1 VPVPARGAALRPWAA
16 LLLLAAGAACA
27 PQQAATPAIPRASGP
42 EQLAGRLPE
51 EAAGFRRGAN
61 APVTEPFT
69 GREVAYA
76 TGSRN
81 AAAFVQVLAPPSS
94 PGAEPLPDGPNGAAA
109 QAEFARWRDETARG
123 TSPSRSL
130 RVTAEADRAGLFRCA
145 DLEGTYGRQPVSSM
159 LCVGAAAGQLL
170 RVRLSMPRRDFP
182 AADSAAFLSAIAAS
196 LR

>member
-1 VPVPARGAALRPWAA
+1 MTRAVAALA
-16 LLLLAAGAACA
+16 LLATLAACTPEA
-27 PQQAATPAIPRASGP
+27 PRPTGIPRANNP
-42 EQLAGRLPE
+42 EQLADRLPE

-61 APVTEPFT
+61 APVTEPFA

-81 AAAFVQVLAPPSS
+81 AAAFVQVLTPPSA
-94 PGAEPLPDGPNGAAA
+94 PGGEPLPDGPNGAAA
-109 QAEFARWRDETARG
+109 QAEFARWRDEAARG

-130 RVTAEADRAGLFRCA
+130 RVTAEAERAGLFRCA

-159 LCVGAAAGQLL
+159 LCVGAAGGQLL

-182 AADSAAFLSAIAAS
+182 AADSAAFLGAIAAS

>member
-1 VPVPARGAALRPWAA
+1 MARPWRA
-16 LLLLAAGAACA
+16 LLLLAPIAACA
-27 PQQAATPAIPRASGP
+27 PEGTTTSAIPRVGAP
-42 EQLAGRLPE
+42 EQLANRLPE

-61 APVTEPFT
+61 APVTEPLA

-76 TGSRN
+76 TPSRA
-81 AAAFVQVLAPPSS
+81 AAAFVQVLAP
-94 PGAEPLPDGPNGAAA
+94 AEPLAAPLADGPDSPTA

-123 TSPSRSL
+123 VSPSRRL
-130 RVTAEADRAGLFRCA
+130 QVTGEAARAGLFRCA

-182 AADSAAFLSAIAAS
+182 AADSTAFLTAIAAS

>member
-1 VPVPARGAALRPWAA
+1 MRARAPLAVLALAAAL
-16 LLLLAAGAACA
+16 GGCA
-27 PQQAATPAIPRASGP
+27 PEGATTSAIPRVGAPEMLAS
-42 EQLAGRLPE
+42 RLPE

-61 APVTEPFT
+61 APVSEPLA

-76 TGSRN
+76 TGNRA
-81 AAAFVQVLAPPSS
+81 AAAFVQVLAPP
-94 PGAEPLPDGPNGAAA
+94 EPLPDGPGSPAA

-123 TSPSRSL
+123 ASPSRRL
-130 RVTAEADRAGLFRCA
+130 RVTQEAERAGLFRCA

-182 AADSAAFLSAIAAS
+182 AADGAAFLSAIAAA